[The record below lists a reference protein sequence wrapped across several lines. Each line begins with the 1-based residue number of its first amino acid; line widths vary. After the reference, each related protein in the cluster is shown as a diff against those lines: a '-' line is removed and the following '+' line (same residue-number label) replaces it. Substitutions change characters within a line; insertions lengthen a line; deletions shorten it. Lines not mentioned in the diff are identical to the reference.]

1 MTAFILRRL
10 GVLGV
15 ILFGSSFILYNLAA
29 ISADPLAD
37 LRLSTDPDRD
47 AQILALTREL
57 QLDVPPPLRY
67 FLWLRGVFGIFVGQA
82 DFGTGRD
89 GLQVIDSLALAIPVT
104 LRLVAAATVFAAV
117 LGIMIGIVT
126 ALRQYSRFDYSMT
139 FIAFLLFSLPIFWVA
154 VLLKEYLAISFNDFL
169 REPQI
174 PITWIIGIGLV
185 SGLFWASII
194 GRTRQAYWSVYG
206 IAFVI
211 TSGLVAIL
219 GVSGWLL
226 NPSLGPILVVALSI
240 GIAFAVT
247 QLSVGLSN
255 QAALRSSITIASLS
269 LVAYYPANWVFDNKP
284 GSLGIFLMICALIT
298 TSVFIGLAFSKIDR
312 APIVRTT
319 IITGVLSASLVLV
332 DKFMQTWK
340 PYMETDAI
348 NYRPVPTVGER
359 NDLLDTSDYWISG
372 LDVLAHLFLPTL
384 ALTLIGFAG
393 YIRFARGTLLEVL
406 NQDYIRTA
414 RAKGLTERTVIMR
427 HAFRNTMIPMATILV
442 ADFAGVIGGAFI
454 TESVFAWSGMGTLAL
469 QGIRTQDLNLLMG
482 VFFVTAT
489 MAVLANFVADL
500 LYSALDP
507 RIRVGSGE

>member
-1 MTAFILRRL
+1 
-10 GVLGV
+10 
-15 ILFGSSFILYNLAA
+15 
-29 ISADPLAD
+29 
-37 LRLSTDPDRD
+37 LSTDQDRD

-67 FLWLRGVFGIFVGQA
+67 FLWLRGVFGVFIGQPN
-82 DFGTGRD
+82 FGTGRD
-89 GLQVIDSLALAIPVT
+89 GLAVIDSLALAIPVT
-104 LRLVAAATVFAAV
+104 IRLVAAATVLAAV

-169 REPQI
+169 RDPQI
-174 PITWIIGIGLV
+174 PLNWAVGIGLV
-185 SGLFWASII
+185 SGLFWASVI
-194 GRTRQAYWSVYG
+194 GGSRKTYWTTYA
-206 IAFVI
+206 IAAVV
-211 TSGLVAIL
+211 SASLVAVL
-219 GVSGWLL
+219 GSIGWLL
-226 NPSLGPILVVALSI
+226 DPSLGPIVILLLSI
-240 GIAFAVT
+240 GIAFGVT
-247 QLSVGLSN
+247 QLSVGLTN
-255 QAALRSSITIASLS
+255 KAALRASLTMAGLS
-269 LVAYYPANWVFDNKP
+269 VVAFYPANWVFDQYP
-284 GSLGIFLMICALIT
+284 GNFTIFIMICALIT
-298 TSVFIGLAFSKIDR
+298 TAVFVGLIFSKIDR
-312 APIVRTT
+312 SPIVRTS
-319 IITGVLSASLVLV
+319 IITAVLSGGLVLV

-340 PYMETDAI
+340 PYMETDAV

-359 NDLLDTSDYWISG
+359 SDLMDDTDFWITSLDIVT
-372 LDVLAHLFLPTL
+372 HLFLPTL

-469 QGIRTQDLNLLMG
+469 QAIRGQDLNLLMG

-507 RIRVGSGE
+507 RIRVGSGA